1 MNYQIIYTPVALAEY
16 KDAIIWYDERSKT
29 AAENF
34 VKAVTE
40 KIKTICQD
48 PLRYRSLYKN
58 FKETSLKK
66 YPYCIVYFID
76 ENEHTVIIS
85 SVYHHKRNPKKKY
98 LK

>member
-48 PLRYRSLYKN
+48 HLR
-58 FKETSLKK
+58 
-66 YPYCIVYFID
+66 
-76 ENEHTVIIS
+76 
-85 SVYHHKRNPKKKY
+85 
-98 LK
+98 